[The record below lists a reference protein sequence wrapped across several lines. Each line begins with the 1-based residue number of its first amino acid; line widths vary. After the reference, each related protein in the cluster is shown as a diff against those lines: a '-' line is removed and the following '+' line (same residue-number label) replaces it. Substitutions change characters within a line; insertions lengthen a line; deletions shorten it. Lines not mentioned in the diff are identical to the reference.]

1 MGNATKAG
9 NIFRKLQLLL
19 SRGRFRSE
27 LDEEMA
33 FHRAQA
39 EKEFLATGMSARAAR
54 RAAMRQFGNTVK
66 LKEQSQEAIGFRFET
81 IMQDLRFALRQLRRN
96 PGFAATAIVILVLG
110 IGASVAIFGFVD
122 SALIQPLP
130 YQQPTRLAMLFESI
144 NLGPRFH
151 LSYLDYLE
159 WKKQSTAFSAMD
171 IFSATNSFMLETPSG
186 LQRTDGVRISAGFF
200 HTLGVQPLLGRG
212 FQTGE
217 DTPSAPRTALLSYSA
232 WQTRYGGRHDV
243 IGQSVTLDTSV
254 FTIIGVLP
262 KTFHFAPAGPA
273 DFWVMEQGN
282 STCAA
287 MRACHDYFGIA
298 RLKDG
303 VSFASAYAEL
313 KTLQERLEMQYPD
326 ASRDRAALLLP
337 LSEVIVGDIRPILLV
352 LMGGA
357 ALLLVIACVNVASL
371 LLVRSEGRR
380 REIAVRGA
388 LGASATRLMRQFV
401 TEGLLLAAA
410 GTLLGAAA
418 GEGTSRLLTGALSP
432 EMLATMPY
440 LRNSGITLHV
450 AAFAVLVFLLTAALF
465 SFTPRLRLSLNEMRG
480 GLTDGARGSAGTLWK
495 RFGTN
500 LVVVEIATAMVL
512 LVGAGLLGKSLY
524 KLLHADTGM
533 DPARL
538 ALIHVSAL
546 GNAYR
551 KDPQQVQL
559 AHEVAQQIAS
569 LPGVVSLGITTQLPL
584 GDGDGAA
591 NFRRLDLPNPGTA
604 QEIAIRT
611 VSPGYLSTLGARLL
625 EGRNF
630 RADED
635 ATKPYTAIV
644 NLSMV
649 RQYFPGTDP
658 IGKLIVRE
666 GDSPKPIE
674 VVGVVNDIQEGQLDA
689 APRAVMYQPF
699 DQYPYSDFFVTVR
712 TTQSE
717 DTLLPEM
724 AAAVHRIDPG
734 LAVMTPT
741 TMAKRV
747 HDSPSAYLHRASAWM
762 VGGFAALALSL
773 STVGLYGVIAYSV
786 AQRTR
791 EIGVRMALGAQRG
804 SVYALVL
811 KEAGWLTGI
820 GIALGLLGSVAAATL
835 MRKLLFGTAAW
846 DAETLASVALVL
858 GSAAMLASYLP
869 ARRAASV
876 NPVQALRAE

>member
-1 MGNATKAG
+1 MGNATKTG
-9 NIFRKLQLLL
+9 SIFRKLQLLL

-39 EKEFLATGMSARAAR
+39 EKEFLAAGMSARAAR
-54 RAAMRQFGNTVK
+54 RAAMRQFGNPVK
-66 LKEQSQEAIGFRFET
+66 LKEESHEAVSFRLET
-81 IMQDLRFALRQLRRN
+81 VALDLRFALRQLRRN
-96 PGFAATAIVILVLG
+96 PGFAATAILILALG
-110 IGASVAIFGFVD
+110 IGASIAIFGFVD

-151 LSYLDYLE
+151 LSYLDYLD
-159 WKKQSTAFSAMD
+159 WKKQSSAFSAMD
-171 IFSATNSFMLETPSG
+171 VFSATNGFMLQTPSG
-186 LQRTDGVRISAGFF
+186 LQRADGARVSAGFF
-200 HTLGVQPLLGRG
+200 RTLGVEPLLGRS
-212 FQTGE
+212 FQPDE

-232 WQTRYGGRHDV
+232 WQTRYGGRRDV
-243 IGQSVTLDTSV
+243 LGQSVTLDTSLV
-254 FTIIGVLP
+254 TIIGVLP
-262 KTFHFAPAGPA
+262 GTFHFAPAGPA
-273 DFWVMEQGN
+273 DFWVAEQAN
-282 STCAA
+282 SNCAA
-287 MRACHDYFGIA
+287 MRACHDYFGVA

-303 VSFASAYAEL
+303 VTFASADAEL
-313 KTLQERLEMQYPD
+313 KTVQQRLARQYPD

-357 ALLLVIACVNVASL
+357 TLLLVIACVNVASL
-371 LLVRSEGRR
+371 LLVRSESRR

-418 GEGTSRLLTGALSP
+418 GEGAIHLLTGALSP

-450 AAFAVLVFLLTAALF
+450 AVFAVLVFLSTGLLF
-465 SFTPRLRLSLNEMRG
+465 AFTPSLRLSLNEMRG
-480 GLTDGARGSAGTLWK
+480 GLADGARGSAGTLWR

-533 DPARL
+533 TPDRL
-538 ALIHVSAL
+538 ALVHISAI
-546 GNAYR
+546 GNAYK

-559 AHEVAQQIAS
+559 AHEVTRQIAG
-569 LPGVVSLGITTQLPL
+569 LPGVASIGITTQLPL

-611 VSPGYLSTLGARLL
+611 VTPGYLPTLGSRLL

-630 RADED
+630 RPDED
-635 ATKPYTAIV
+635 ANKPYTAIV
-644 NLSMV
+644 NLSMAH
-649 RQYFPGTDP
+649 QYFPGTDP
-658 IGKLIVRE
+658 IGKQIVRE

-674 VVGVVNDIQEGQLDA
+674 IVGVVNDIQEGQLDA
-689 APRAVMYQPF
+689 APHAVMYQPF
-699 DQYPYSDFFVTVR
+699 DQFPDSDFFVAVR

-734 LAVMTPT
+734 LAVITPT
-741 TMAKRV
+741 TMARRV

-762 VGGFAALALSL
+762 VGGFAALALLL
-773 STVGLYGVIAYSV
+773 STVGLYGVVAYSV

-791 EIGVRMALGAQRG
+791 EIGVRMALGAPRA

-811 KEAGWLTGI
+811 KEAGWLTGV
-820 GIALGLLGSVAAATL
+820 GIALGLVGSVGAATL

-846 DAETLASVALVL
+846 DAGTLVSVALVL

-869 ARRAASV
+869 ARRAAGV
-876 NPVQALRAE
+876 NPVEALRAE